1 MIGLGSINLQHP
13 GAIYD
18 ARSKIRGLADALGY
32 DAIDTTRL
40 ATAVSQASRELYRNS
55 VSPRITVSLAMD
67 FSPPQLVLDFQYR
80 EGEPQLNKLKGF
92 FDKFG
97 RSTTEC
103 GFQTQRA
110 LRWLPRSTVAVTGAF
125 VAEQRARI
133 QSHSREELMAEIEQ
147 QNRDLERHALELEDT
162 VAQRTEQLEQAILQA
177 DTANKAKG
185 DFLANMSHEI
195 RTPMNAIIGL
205 SDLCLRTEL
214 TDKQQDYLEKVHGSA
229 IALLGI
235 INDILDFSKI
245 EAGKLDLEILPF
257 SLDAVL
263 DNLATLVQGKAQ
275 EKGLE
280 LLFNRSPQIPSTLV
294 GDSLRLGQVLV
305 NLANNAVKFT
315 EAGDVVVR
323 VDLEHREEDEVTLRF
338 AVTDTGIGMTEEQ
351 MAKLFQSFSQADT
364 STTRRYGGTGL
375 GLAISKQLVAMM
387 GGDIWVESTPGQGST
402 FGFNAILRAEQGA
415 VEKLFVP
422 SPSLQDL
429 KCLVVDDN
437 ETSRDILFQYL
448 SSFGFCVEVEC
459 SGEAVVERMARGSM
473 DSQLIVSDWKMPG
486 MSGLELAA
494 AVRSQ
499 QTLNQQPRI
508 ILLSACNRIEI
519 MEQAGAE
526 HIDRYLAKPVSPSH
540 LFDAIMECYGV
551 NIDSSKNRVAK
562 LSHDATSLAPIR
574 GARVLL
580 VEDNEIN
587 QQVAC
592 ELLEQ
597 AGLQVDI
604 ANNGREAIDKIAEA
618 DYDVVLMDIQMPVMD
633 GYQATKHLRNDG
645 RYQDLPILA
654 MTANATTVDHEKS
667 LAAGM
672 NVHINKPINPEDLFA
687 ALLEWIVPGDRVAP
701 PEVSGDIPPSQ
712 QDSCMALSV
721 LCGFDTAAG
730 IARVGGKEDYYRR
743 LLGKFAVNQADSA
756 AQLRAAVHQ
765 GDQELAVRTAHS
777 LKGAAGALGIATL
790 QSVAGE
796 LEAALKQGFDDVNDS
811 LYGKLSECLDDA
823 IDQINRVTDTPIAAV
838 ANAARV
844 QEIGVVILEQLAALQ
859 AQLEDFDSE
868 AEDTLRSLLEALAG
882 TGVEAL
888 FEPIVRAVS
897 AYDMESAAQQ
907 LLDVTTRLKAKIS
920 E

>member
-13 GAIYD
+13 GALYD
-18 ARSKIRGLADALGY
+18 ARSKIRGLAHALGY

-67 FSPPQLVLDFQYR
+67 FSPPQLVLDFEYR
-80 EGEPQLNKLKGF
+80 DGQPELNNLAGF
-92 FDKFG
+92 FDKLG
-97 RSTTEC
+97 RPTTE
-103 GFQTQRA
+103 GGLSAQRA
-110 LRWLPRSTVAVTGAF
+110 LKWLPRPTIAATAAF

-133 QSHSREELMAEIEQ
+133 QSHSREELMAEVEQ
-147 QNRDLERHALELEDT
+147 KNRDLERHSLELEAT
-162 VAQRTEQLEQAILQA
+162 VAQRTEQLEQAMLQA

-245 EAGKLDLEILPF
+245 EAGKLDLEVLPF
-257 SLDAVL
+257 SIDAVL

-280 LLFNRSPQIPSTLV
+280 LLFNRSPKIPLTLV
-294 GDSLRLGQVLV
+294 GDSLRLGQILV

-315 EAGDVVVR
+315 ETGDVVVR
-323 VDLEHREEDEVTLRF
+323 VELEDREDDNVTLRF
-338 AVTDTGIGMTEEQ
+338 TVTDTGIGMTEEQ

-375 GLAISKQLVAMM
+375 GLAISKQLVEMM
-387 GGDIWVESTPGQGST
+387 GGKIWVESTPDKGST
-402 FGFNAILRAEQGA
+402 FGFNATLRAQPGTE
-415 VEKLFVP
+415 EKLFIP
-422 SPSLQDL
+422 AKSLQNL

-448 SSFGFCVEVEC
+448 SSFGFSVEVEC
-459 SGEAVVERMARGSM
+459 SGEAVLERMARGAM
-473 DSQLIVSDWKMPG
+473 DNELIVSDWKMPG
-486 MSGLELAA
+486 MSGLELATA
-494 AVRSQ
+494 IRSQ
-499 QTLNQQPRI
+499 QPLEEQPRI
-508 ILLSACNRIEI
+508 ILLSACNRVEI

-526 HIDRYLAKPVSPSH
+526 HIDRYLVKPVSPSH
-540 LFDAIMECYGV
+540 LFDAIMECFGV

-562 LSHDATSLAPIR
+562 LGQDATSLAPIR

-597 AGLQVDI
+597 AGLRVDI

-633 GYQATKHLRNDG
+633 GYQATKYLRDDSRHSG
-645 RYQDLPILA
+645 LPILA

-672 NVHINKPINPEDLFA
+672 NAHINKPINPPDLFA
-687 ALLEWIVPGDRVAP
+687 ALLEWIEPGDRIAP
-701 PEVSGDIPPSQ
+701 PEATADTRSAQ
-712 QDSCMALSV
+712 QNSVALSM
-721 LCGFDTAAG
+721 LRGFDTAAG
-730 IARVGGKEDYYRR
+730 IARVGGKEDSYRR
-743 LLGKFAVNQADSA
+743 LLGKFAVNQAGSA
-756 AQLRAAVHQ
+756 DQLKAAVHE

-790 QSVAGE
+790 QGVAGE
-796 LEAALKQGFDDVNDS
+796 LEAVLKEGFGDVNDS
-811 LYGKLSECLDDA
+811 LYGKLSECLDDS
-823 IDQINRVTDTPIAAV
+823 IDQINRVTDTPAVADGNPAQVRELDAAV
-838 ANAARV
+838 
-844 QEIGVVILEQLAALQ
+844 LDQLAALQ

-868 AEDTLRSLLEALAG
+868 AEDTLQSLVKTLVG
-882 TGVEAL
+882 TGVEEL
-888 FEPIVRAVS
+888 FKPIVRAVS

-907 LLDVTTRLKAKIS
+907 LLDVTTIIRAQIS